1 MPAYNNPTQN
11 RWTKMRAKRHARD
24 FGGGMYTPAR
34 DSLPA
39 SYMNEFG
46 TTATSGEPS
55 KKIVAAEAAI
65 GKKSAG
71 KTETKILAYP
81 ENVATDIQ
89 QGHYIIF
96 EIMQQTKAKLAENK
110 AIKKGK
116 AWAAGGGGGHPSE
129 TARAAGMRQKMAN
142 IAADTTKS
150 FDRAL
155 DASTKSGG
163 DSIAVKMQSTEKL
176 ATCIALYMPASVKV
190 QYGMDY
196 NETEISALAETAG
209 GAIQAAMGADGI
221 MSGLGAALGTATKG
235 GGAVGMELAMKGIT
249 AASPGSAA
257 LIALGRGKIIT
268 PKMELMFTGVKRRTF
283 SYDFLFIPKSASEA
297 AKVEEIVHM
306 FKYHM
311 ASSFSST
318 ELPLGMDTGGVS
330 GTREMTIPDHFNIK
344 YMYAAGENTHIN
356 KIKTCILNQMDV
368 DYGGDKYV
376 TYPNGQPQTTK
387 ISLSFQEL
395 YTVTKEDIV
404 QGNSL

>member
-96 EIMQQTKAKLAENK
+96 EIMQQTKAKLLENK
-110 AIKKGK
+110 AIKRGK
-116 AWAAGGGGGHPSE
+116 ALANSVSGSRPGGGSSLKDK
-129 TARAAGMRQKMAN
+129 AAAN
-142 IAADTTKS
+142 WEAGKKALQQAAQ
-150 FDRAL
+150 
-155 DASTKSGG
+155 ASSKSGG
-163 DSIAVKMQSTEKL
+163 DDIAVKMQSTEKL

-196 NETEISALAETAG
+196 NETEITALAETAG
-209 GAIQAAMGADGI
+209 AAIQAAMGADGI
-221 MSGLGAALGTATKG
+221 MSGLGAAIGTATKG
-235 GGAVGMELAMKGIT
+235 GGAVGMEMVMKGIT
-249 AASPGSAA
+249 AASPGAAA
-257 LIALGRGKIIT
+257 LISLGRGKIIT
-268 PKMELMFTGVKRRTF
+268 PKMELMFEGVQRRKF
-283 SYDFLFIPKSASEA
+283 NYDFLFIPKSASEA

-318 ELPLGMDTGGVS
+318 DLGVLGDTGGIS
-330 GTREMTIPDHFNIK
+330 GNREMTIPDHFNIQ
-344 YMYAAGENTHIN
+344 YMYAGSENTHIN

-404 QGNSL
+404 LGNSL

>member
-46 TTATSGEPS
+46 TTATSGEPPS
-55 KKIVAAEAAI
+55 KRIAAAEAAI

-71 KTETKILAYP
+71 KMATKILAYP
-81 ENVATDIQ
+81 ENVTTDIQ

-96 EIMQQTKAKLAENK
+96 EIMQQTKAKLMENK
-110 AIKKGK
+110 AIKKGA
-116 AWAAGGGGGHPSE
+116 AWAAGHRGHPSE
-129 TARAAGMRQKMAN
+129 TARAAGMRQKMVN
-142 IAADTTKS
+142 VAADTTKA
-150 FDRAL
+150 FDRAKN
-155 DASTKSGG
+155 ASSKSGG

-196 NETEISALAETAG
+196 NETEITALAETAG
-209 GAIQAAMGADGI
+209 AAIQAAMGADGI
-221 MSGLGAALGTATKG
+221 MSGLGAAIGTATKG
-235 GGAVGMELAMKGIT
+235 GGAVGMEMVMKGIT
-249 AASPGSAA
+249 AASPGAAA
-257 LIALGRGKIIT
+257 LISLGRGKIIT
-268 PKMELMFTGVKRRTF
+268 PKMELMFEGVQRRKF
-283 SYDFLFIPKSASEA
+283 NYDFLFIPKSASEA

-318 ELPLGMDTGGVS
+318 DLGVLGDTGGVS
-330 GTREMTIPDHFNIK
+330 GTREMTIPDHFNIQ
-344 YMYAAGENTHIN
+344 YMYAGKENTHIN

-404 QGNSL
+404 LGNSL

>member
-65 GKKSAG
+65 GKKSPG
-71 KTETKILAYP
+71 KIETKILAYP

-110 AIKKGK
+110 AIKRGK
-116 AWAAGGGGGHPSE
+116 AYVAAGGGGP
-129 TARAAGMRQKMAN
+129 AGGAGIREQIVDATVTS
-142 IAADTTKS
+142 IKS
-150 FDRAL
+150 FEQARNAP
-155 DASTKSGG
+155 SKSGG
-163 DSIAVKMQSTEKL
+163 GDIAVKMQSTDKL

-196 NETEISALAETAG
+196 NETEITALAETAG
-209 GAIQAAMGADGI
+209 AAIQAAMGADGI
-221 MSGLGAALGTATKG
+221 MSGLGAAIGTATKG
-235 GGAVGMELAMKGIT
+235 GGAVGMEMVMKGIT
-249 AASPGSAA
+249 AASPGAAA
-257 LIALGRGKIIT
+257 LISLGRGKIIT
-268 PKMELMFTGVKRRTF
+268 PKMELMFEGVKRRNF
-283 SYDFLFIPKSASEA
+283 SYDFTFIPKSASEA

-318 ELPLGMDTGGVS
+318 DLGVLGNTGGVS
-330 GTREMTIPDHFNIK
+330 GTREMTIPDHFNIQ
-344 YMYAAGENTHIN
+344 YMYAGSENTHIN

-404 QGNSL
+404 LGNSL

>member
-96 EIMQQTKAKLAENK
+96 EIMQQTKAKLLENK
-110 AIKKGK
+110 AIKRGK
-116 AWAAGGGGGHPSE
+116 ALANSIGGSRPGGGSSLTE
-129 TARAAGMRQKMAN
+129 KAATNWEAGKKALQQ
-142 IAADTTKS
+142 AAQ
-150 FDRAL
+150 
-155 DASTKSGG
+155 ASSKSGG
-163 DSIAVKMQSTEKL
+163 DDIAVKMQSTEKL

-196 NETEISALAETAG
+196 NDAEIGVGTEVAAS
-209 GAIQAAMGADGI
+209 AIQAAMGAESFGEAA
-221 MSGLGAALGTATKG
+221 GAALGTVGKG
-235 GGAVGMELAMKGIT
+235 MGAMVTGGVLGVVAKAN
-249 AASPGSAA
+249 PGAAA
-257 LIALGRGKIIT
+257 LIAMNRGKIIT
-268 PKMELMFTGVKRRTF
+268 PKIELMFTGVKRRTF
-283 SYDFLFIPKSASEA
+283 SYDFTFIPKSASEA